1 MEDFVHLHVHT
12 YYSILDGQSS
22 VERLVDKAVGNGMRA
37 MEITNHGN
45 MFAIKYF

>member
-22 VERLVDKAVGNGMRA
+22 IKKLVDKAVACSALRNFTTSA
-37 MEITNHGN
+37 T
-45 MFAIKYF
+45 A